1 MSAAQT
7 KYWPTTILVYLNE
20 RMVIDT
26 SAVIAILQQED
37 EAHQFA
43 ELIAAERYRLMSA
56 VSHLESAI
64 VIGSRYGATG
74 KAQLEALLRTHTI
87 SIVPFTPIQAAAAKT
102 AYFTYGKGHHPA
114 RLNMGDCCSYALA
127 KTTGEPLLFKGN
139 DFSQTD
145 ILVVGK

>member
-1 MSAAQT
+1 
-7 KYWPTTILVYLNE
+7 
-20 RMVIDT
+20 MVIDT

-37 EAHQFA
+37 EAQQFA
-43 ELIAAERYRLMSA
+43 ELIAADRYRLMSA

-74 KAQLEALLRTHTI
+74 KAQLNALLRTHAI
-87 SIVPFTPIQAAAAKT
+87 SIIPFTPTQAEAAQT
-102 AYFTYGKGHHPA
+102 AYFAYGKGHHPA

-145 ILVVGK
+145 IIVVGK

>member
-1 MSAAQT
+1 
-7 KYWPTTILVYLNE
+7 
-20 RMVIDT
+20 MVIDT

-37 EAHQFA
+37 EAQQFA
-43 ELIAAERYRLMSA
+43 GLIALDRYRLMSA

-64 VIGSRYGATG
+64 VIGSRYGLTG
-74 KAQLEALLRTHTI
+74 QAQLEALLRNHAI
-87 SIVPFTPIQAAAAKT
+87 SIIPFTPAQTKAART
-102 AYFTYGKGHHPA
+102 AYFAYGKGHHPA

-145 ILVVGK
+145 IPVVAK